1 MDLIA
6 FIPQVIL
13 HQLIS
18 PYLFVPAIAVGWFA
32 RTRGQIVA
40 GAAAIAIASLA
51 LSFLQRMPEGAQR
64 AYALMPL
71 VIISPLAWGFAIAA
85 LKKRLRANEPQT
97 GGEGGVARKVVRAII
112 GIVIGA
118 PVGGALGALIGSLA
132 ADYFEISNFEGGA
145 GYYVLFLYVFPGIVI
160 GAIAGAIILWRWR
173 R

>member
-18 PYLFVPAIAVGWFA
+18 PYLFLPAIAVGWFA

-40 GAAAIAIASLA
+40 GAVAIGIVSIA
-51 LSFLQRMPEGAQR
+51 LSFLQPLPEGAQR
-64 AYALMPL
+64 AYVLMPL
-71 VIISPLAWGFAIAA
+71 VVISPLVWAFATAA
-85 LKKRLRANEPQT
+85 LKNWLRREESTAAPSGSTARKALRAVI
-97 GGEGGVARKVVRAII
+97 GAII
-112 GIVIGA
+112 GA
-118 PVGGALGALIGSLA
+118 PAGGALGALIGSLA
-132 ADYFEISNFEGGA
+132 ADYFKISNFEGGA
-145 GYYVLFLYVFPGIVI
+145 GYYVVFLYVFPGIVI